1 MSLAKRLLRFLGGSL
16 IVQMI
21 GLSLIGYYV
30 LSNDEHSLPPSL
42 IQSLTKV
49 DQKVLEGVALQNKL
63 KNETARNLIA
73 YELLELNGVDD
84 VEFLDSNSIDQLISK
99 LELKCRIVDHKINVC
114 LKPNKKDVVS
124 FVPVKMGAQVVGH
137 LKLAKALNNPFV
149 TSKDIVLVVISIVIT
164 FLLNITFIA
173 IFWFKYLRPDLHK
186 VLEVIHSG
194 VADETIQSKEYLV
207 IQDSIVESYKMNK
220 EAENERVQLERAVER
235 ENISKQVVHDI
246 QSPLAAIE
254 RGLNRVSLNSSDK
267 DFFTK
272 VLERTKEILSELS
285 QGKSN
290 KKAVIELKQFIR
302 DLVNEKVVEHKDNA
316 NVIILFNDETENP
329 IFSNV
334 VIGDFGRSLSNLI
347 NNAVEATS
355 SNFNRITVSLSV
367 APHLRKVIVS
377 ISDHGKGIEEEK
389 LKTILET
396 GESFEKPDGS
406 GIGLATAQKFA
417 QDNNGTFNISSF
429 VGQGTIVTIA
439 LPICANVVER
449 GIVEIKRNAK
459 IIVVDDEHVMHLTWK
474 RTLKDLPNE
483 ASYYFNV
490 NEIPELDLNNH
501 YVIFSDYD
509 FGYDEATGIDC
520 YLKAQS
526 SNATFDFYLVTGTD
540 LSIIDTASL
549 PAIIPKINLENVE
562 FKEEKNTR
570 SIVLLDNEEITHL
583 SWGLEAEK
591 KNLNLI
597 SCYTIREFIR
607 KLASLKDKDTPIYID
622 IDLDNEENGI
632 EAAEQAAE
640 LGFKN
645 LVLTTGYDEG
655 SIQLPAFIQ
664 RVQGKDFPSSL
675 S

>member
-42 IQSLTKV
+42 VQSLTKV

-124 FVPVKMGAQVVGH
+124 FVPVMMGAQVVGH

-302 DLVNEKVVEHKDNA
+302 DLVNEKVVEHKDNT
-316 NVIILFNDETENP
+316 NVSILFNDETENP
-329 IFSNV
+329 IFTNV

-355 SNFNRITVSLSV
+355 SNFNRITVSLSF

-389 LKTILET
+389 LNTILET
-396 GESFEKPDGS
+396 GESFEKPEGS

-417 QDNNGTFNISSF
+417 QENSGTFNISSL

-474 RTLKDLPNE
+474 RILKDLPNE

-540 LSIIDTASL
+540 LSIIETASL

-591 KNLNLI
+591 NNLNLI

-622 IDLDNEENGI
+622 LDLDNEENGI